1 MVSLIP
7 SFRSPKPLKP
17 INYIHNRK
25 MSKCGSVPNLAEI
38 PNGKVPK
45 LNSPS
50 RRIVKQHRGRHS
62 SVVQRSSRD
71 NYLHPGMLRHRQALS
86 VDDPGSYCTSNE
98 NSHGSHG
105 SVTFDPYLSI
115 IQDIV
120 PVHKKRDRSKRSDT
134 AKRHVLSRQTP
145 IQHEDTHSPMKCNNR
160 RSSTI
165 SDDTSRRTSRSRLE
179 SSGSRTQ
186 SFDSRCTQVATGS
199 TAEMNDLVYS
209 PEKARNNSPRK
220 VSMLST
226 PSVDKE
232 FR

>member
-1 MVSLIP
+1 
-7 SFRSPKPLKP
+7 
-17 INYIHNRK
+17 

-45 LNSPS
+45 LNSGSPS
-50 RRIVKQHRGRHS
+50 RRVIKQHRGRHS

-71 NYLHPGMLRHRQALS
+71 NYLHPGMLRHRHALS
-86 VDDPGSYCTSNE
+86 VDEPGNYCTSNE
-98 NSHGSHG
+98 NSHGSHS

-145 IQHEDTHSPMKCNNR
+145 IQHEDPHR
-160 RSSTI
+160 RNSTI

-179 SSGSRTQ
+179 SAASRTQ

-199 TAEMNDLVYS
+199 TAEINDFVYS